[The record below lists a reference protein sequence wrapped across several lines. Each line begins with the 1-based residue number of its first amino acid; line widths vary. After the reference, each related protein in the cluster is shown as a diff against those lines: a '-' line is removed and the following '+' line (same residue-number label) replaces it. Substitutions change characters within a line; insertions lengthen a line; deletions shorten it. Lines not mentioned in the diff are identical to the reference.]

1 MDLVSDYDILFI
13 QEHHLFKFEA
23 DSGILDDLFHGYR
36 TDNKCF
42 DETMD
47 LEISQRPTHG
57 YHGVATVWKEELDPY
72 IRASKEGNERILVT
86 LYEPPGERPFCF
98 INGYLPSGNSPDALR
113 GFLEAC
119 DIIHEIINK
128 YTNHEIVLTGDLNE
142 DHYHRNTYKEILIK
156 RIIEEYE
163 MLDLGTTTADTCT
176 YINEHL
182 GHKSRLDHILVKTIH
197 PENWSEAT
205 VMERS
210 DTRLSLNT
218 SKHVPIHG
226 TLKIGRKECTSMP
239 KTTPT
244 ATQITTKR
252 YKMKEWDR
260 GCYKNTISQELC
272 DKHLELLDPHYAV
285 VVFQSCMETAM
296 TASAPVIRQTT
307 LNKKKST
314 SAKGT
319 PELLAAVAVAKE
331 KFSLWK
337 EAGSPVGHDYP
348 EYTQKNVAHQAVK
361 RIIRNQRFQDH
372 AMLLKEV
379 GEATSN
385 DQALLAKLVKIQ
397 KEGKVRNG
405 TLLVDDRHIT
415 NDDDIREQWAAYFT
429 NLGTPKV
436 KDEYLADLLEK
447 ARCIVNSQSDSLI
460 IDNDFVREAVQSLN
474 SGKAADIF
482 GVTAEQLKALPDTGM
497 SSLTCILNNIINSR
511 TVPEILKE
519 AFKITIPKKGKD
531 ARIQDNHR
539 GITIAPIIGKV
550 LEKICLLYDVA
561 DLPQNDLQF
570 GFTAGRSP
578 SMCSLIITE
587 AIAEAKTLKIP
598 LITATED
605 ARKAFDVVSHEILKL
620 KLFHTNIH
628 PRIWNL
634 IDSLYQ
640 NGSERIRYMG
650 AYSST
655 YAVLQG
661 VKQGGG
667 LSPDLYKWYIFELL
681 ESLKEDKIGLHIGN
695 IYLGTP
701 TCADDVFFM
710 SNEPTGNEMQAMLN
724 VSVNYSSAHR
734 WEIHPTKSTTT
745 ILHDTKDIER
755 RAWTLGNKVMPTVN
769 EFPHLGLTWRASK
782 SQPDIDEII
791 STTRRCSY
799 KLLGIGV
806 HGGNGLNPC
815 HSSKILNTY
824 VWSVMLSGTEALV
837 LRRADMDKLEDFYRS
852 TLRRIQNLPQST
864 ANCAVYL
871 LIGVIPV
878 EGLIH
883 LRMLTLFGNITRLG
897 ERHPLRELAL
907 RQLALARPHSWF
919 CHLHK
924 IAELYKIN
932 ITHALISPWKKEH
945 WKEHCRTAVRCHW
958 HRTLLSESYQRTTL
972 RSLIFDHK
980 QIKPHGCWSACGVYP
995 HLVPAAVTR
1004 MRLMTGRAGLK
1015 QASWRKDTTCP
1026 LCKKEDETLEHFLVL
1041 CPKLEDHRQDIS
1053 RLRVLY
1059 VEDNNRPPWN
1069 TEELASALMNGDCY
1083 RSCEPSLEVI
1093 SLTDARKDIAQN
1105 LCSSICLKL
1114 YKERDYLLS
1123 PSTM

>member
-1 MDLVSDYDILFI
+1 M
-13 QEHHLFKFEA
+13 FKFEA
-23 DSGILDDLFHGYR
+23 ESGILDDLFHGYR
-36 TDNKCF
+36 SDNKCF
-42 DETMD
+42 DEAMD
-47 LEISQRPTHG
+47 LEISHRPTHG
-57 YHGVATVWKEELDPY
+57 YHGVATLWREKLDPY
-72 IRASKEGNERILVT
+72 MKASKEGNERILVT
-86 LYEPPGERPFCF
+86 LYEPPGEIPVCI
-98 INGYLPSGNSPDALR
+98 INAYLPSGNSSDALR

-119 DIIHEIINK
+119 DIIHEIIIK
-128 YTNHEIVLTGDLNE
+128 YTSYDIILTGDLNE
-142 DHYHRNTYKEILIK
+142 DHYHRNTQKEILIK
-156 RIIEEYE
+156 RLIKEYE
-163 MLDLGTTTADTCT
+163 MLDLGMNSADIYT

-182 GHKSRLDHILVKTIH
+182 HHKSRLDHILVKTVH
-197 PENWSEAT
+197 PEKWTEAH
-205 VMERS
+205 VMDRS
-210 DTRLSLNT
+210 DPRLALNT
-218 SKHVPIHG
+218 SMHIPISG
-226 TLKIGRKECTSMP
+226 TLKIGGKECTTKP
-239 KTTPT
+239 RTTPQ

-252 YKMKEWDR
+252 YKMKEWDLN
-260 GCYKNTISQELC
+260 CYRNTISQELC
-272 DKHLELLDPHYAV
+272 DKHLELLDPHFAV
-285 VVFQSCMETAM
+285 EVFQSCLETAM
-296 TASAPVIRQTT
+296 TASAPIIRHT
-307 LNKKKST
+307 NRKKKKST
-314 SAKGT
+314 SATGT
-319 PELLAAVAVAKE
+319 PELRAAVAVAKE
-331 KFSLWK
+331 KFHLWK
-337 EAGSPVGHDYP
+337 EAGSPEGHDYP
-348 EYTQKNVAHQAVK
+348 EYTQKNAAHQAVK
-361 RIIRNQRFQDH
+361 RIIRNQRFHGH
-372 AMLLKEV
+372 ALLLKEI

-397 KEGKVRNG
+397 KEGKIKNG

-415 NDDDIREQWAAYFT
+415 NDDDIREQWAVYFQ

-436 KDEYLADLLEK
+436 NDEYLVDLLEK
-447 ARCIVNSQSDSLI
+447 ARCIINSQPDILEV
-460 IDNDFVREAVQSLN
+460 DNEFVKEAVQSLN

-482 GVTAEQLKALPDTGM
+482 GITAEQLKALPDIGLNT
-497 SSLTCILNNIINSR
+497 LTCIVNKIINAR
-511 TVPEILKE
+511 AVPENLKD

-531 ARIQDNHR
+531 PRIQDNHR

-605 ARKAFDVVSHEILKL
+605 ARKAFDVVSHQILKL

-640 NGSERIRYMG
+640 NGSERVRYKG

-655 YAVLQG
+655 YAILQG

-681 ESLKEDKIGLHIGN
+681 ESLKEDKLGLHIGN

-710 SNEPTGNEMQAMLN
+710 STEPTGNEMQAMLN
-724 VSVNYSSAHR
+724 ISVNYAASHQ
-734 WEIHPTKSTTT
+734 WEIHPTKSTAT
-745 ILHDTKDIER
+745 LLYETKDIER
-755 RAWTLGNKVMPTVN
+755 KAWTLGSKVMPTVN
-769 EFPHLGLTWRASK
+769 EFQHLGLTWRASK

-815 HSSKILNTY
+815 HSSKILSTY

-837 LRRADMDKLEDFYRS
+837 LRSCDINKLEEFYRN

-871 LIGVIPV
+871 MIGAIPV
-878 EGLIH
+878 QGLIH
-883 LRMLTLFGNITRLG
+883 LRMMTLLGNITRLG

-907 RQLALARPHSWF
+907 RQLALARPQSWF
-919 CHLHK
+919 FHLHQ
-924 IAELYKIN
+924 IAEMYKIN
-932 ITHALISPWKKEH
+932 IIQALISPWKKEH
-945 WKEHCRTAVRCHW
+945 WKEHCRTAIKCHW
-958 HRTLLSESYQRTTL
+958 HRTLLSESYQRSTL
-972 RSLIFDHK
+972 KYLIMDHK

-1004 MRLMTGRAGLK
+1004 MRLMTGRAGLR
-1015 QASWRKDTTCP
+1015 QVSWRKDTTCP
-1026 LCKKEDETLEHFLVL
+1026 LCGQDEESLEHFLVL
-1041 CPKLEDHRQDIS
+1041 CPKLEKHRREITRLQAIYSDDS
-1053 RLRVLY
+1053 R
-1059 VEDNNRPPWN
+1059 RPPRN
-1069 TEELASALMNGDCY
+1069 TEEIASALMNGDCF
-1083 RSCEPSLEVI
+1083 RSCDPPMEVI
-1093 SLTDARKDIAQN
+1093 SLTEPRKDIAQN
-1105 LCSSICLKL
+1105 LCSSICLRL
-1114 YKERDYLLS
+1114 YKERDYLINNTLIES
-1123 PSTM
+1123 